1 MFVAQTEICLG
12 SIQMLILEVTQVLLT
27 CRVLLTYRATTF
39 AYYQQKA
46 SWHPLQALNPGCS
59 TVQSLKLVTNFL
71 HGFERP
77 TDTVTDYSWHP
88 KQS

>member
-1 MFVAQTEICLG
+1 
-12 SIQMLILEVTQVLLT
+12 MLILEVTQM
-27 CRVLLTYRATTF
+27 LLTYRAITF

-46 SWHPLQALNPGCS
+46 SWHPLQVLNPGCS

-71 HGFERP
+71 HRFERP
-77 TDTVTDYSWHP
+77 TDTVTDYSWHA

>member
-1 MFVAQTEICLG
+1 MRYMFVAQTQIGIG

-27 CRVLLTYRATTF
+27 YRAITF

-46 SWHPLQALNPGCS
+46 SWHPLQALNLGCS
-59 TVQSLKLVTNFL
+59 TVQSLKLVTDFL

-77 TDTVTDYSWHP
+77 TGTVIDYSWHP